1 MATLAGASVE
11 MGLDTARTS
20 ALATVTRRSF
30 LLGALSLGACS
41 RSDDSLLPLRRAVEF
56 LWSNQAEN
64 GGFPSHK
71 YGLLRSGQSL
81 TPFILDALLEVSE
94 TVVPRNVAGIDK
106 AIDFIRQNT
115 NKDGALGLNDSANDD
130 YPNYAT
136 GLAVKAMV
144 RAQRPGWKEAISP
157 MVQCL
162 RAQQFTEQNGWKPAD
177 APYGA
182 WGMGGP
188 IHHPPDAGHVEI
200 SMTRHVLEGLAAAGV
215 GATDPAMK
223 SAVVYLNRC
232 QNSDGGFYFSTVNLE
247 TNKAG
252 ETNGRPNSYGT
263 TTCDGI
269 LALRAAG
276 VPITDDRSRKAMD
289 WVRSHHILDG
299 APGFDKPP
307 YQSWRLGLRFYYG
320 AAVAE
325 AMPGLPVLL
334 PPQKQD
340 GSFANSNNQVKED
353 DPLIATAFAVRVL
366 CHQ

>member
-1 MATLAGASVE
+1 VKPSRRNFLWGTL
-11 MGLDTARTS
+11 GLA
-20 ALATVTRRSF
+20 
-30 LLGALSLGACS
+30 ACS
-41 RSDDSLLPLRRAVEF
+41 SNDITLQSLRRAVEF
-56 LWSNQAEN
+56 LWSRQADN
-64 GGFPSHK
+64 GGFPSRK

-81 TPFILDALLEVSE
+81 TPFVLDALLEVAE
-94 TVVPRNVAGIDK
+94 AVIPRDIARIDK
-106 AIDFIRQNT
+106 AIDFIRRNT
-115 NKDGALGLNDSANDD
+115 NKDGALGLNDSAAPD

-144 RAQRPGWKEAISP
+144 RAHRPGWQDAIAP

-162 RAQQFTEQNGWKPAD
+162 RAQQFTEQNGWKRPD

-188 IHHPPDAGHVEI
+188 IHHPPETGHVEI
-200 SMTRHVLEGLAAAGV
+200 SMTRHVLEGLAAAGL
-215 GATDPAMK
+215 GAADPAMT
-223 SAVVYLNRC
+223 SAVVYLDRC
-232 QNSDGGFYFSTVNLE
+232 QNPDGGFYFSTVNLE

-252 ETNGRPNSYGT
+252 ESNGRPNSYGT

-276 VPITDDRSRKAMD
+276 VPITDPRSRKAME
-289 WVRSHHILDG
+289 WVRAHHMLDG
-299 APGFDKPP
+299 APGFDVSP
-307 YQSWRLGLRFYYG
+307 YQGWRQGLRLYYG
-320 AAVAE
+320 AAVTE

-340 GSFANSNNQVKED
+340 GSFANSNNLVKED